1 MINRFGK
8 ILLFFAIVL
17 ACSKDEPIAIT
28 GNISGTV
35 TESGSSEPISGASVS
50 LSGEVNQ
57 STSTGSSGSFG
68 FSNITAGSYQI
79 TVTKSGYVSQTKNVT
94 LQAEKTASA
103 NFSLQKNLPAA
114 NPNQLE
120 LTTEE
125 NSKTIELENTRS
137 GVINFTT
144 QTSKEWLKVNP
155 STGSINQGNKLIIT
169 VSADLENVPYNT
181 YNENLVIN
189 VGEASLS
196 IPVKVV
202 HTEPPYIT
210 ITSPKKDEVFKMG
223 NVMSIK
229 WDSNLEGKVSIDLI
243 RESEVKA
250 EISTETENDNGGNFD
265 WEIPALE
272 EEYYT
277 LRITSKE
284 NDKISN
290 ETEPFKI
297 DKGPTVP
304 VVTTGDAVES
314 GINFLK
320 VGGEIVSLGVLA
332 DQVDQ
337 YGHVYSISNEVPTV
351 ADSRTK
357 YGVSK
362 ETKTYTSD
370 ITSLKSAETYYVRAY
385 ATNAK
390 GTSYG
395 DIITMTTKSGGPIV
409 TTSDPTD
416 ITENSAKVGGNISS
430 DGGSTITERGVFY
443 GLTDE
448 LNSDSD
454 AIKDSSTET
463 GTYTVNLTGLKKG
476 TVYYVMAYAKNSSG
490 YGYGEVK
497 KLNTQGDPPTVKTTE
512 VNKVSG
518 TQAEVTGDITNTGG
532 EPLSSYG
539 FVYSKDSAPTVDDSK
554 IEVGQEGSGEF
565 KTTLTDL
572 SVSTKYYV
580 RAYAINP
587 RGTSYGEELSFTTLD
602 GKPGVTTLGYED
614 VTGYSILVKGRIDDN
629 GGEDLTSYG
638 FAYAETANPNVD
650 GFKLEVG
657 KNGDGNYQ
665 GKLTGLKTETK
676 YYIKA
681 YATNTNGTSYGDE
694 IEVTTTDGLPV
705 VVTVGSRDIESD
717 KAVLTG
723 TITSNG
729 GTDLTSHGFVFSKDE
744 NPTTEDNKIEVGEN
758 ATGGYSGTANS
769 LNRLTTYYFK
779 AYATNSA
786 GTSYGDQLS
795 FKTTDGP
802 YLEFKAPTSGQI
814 VQIGN
819 TFEIK
824 WETNI
829 TGSTAKIEHINSSG
843 TTVLTENKNF
853 ADQTYSWSVPSDMSK
868 STDNKIKIT
877 NSANTEQAYES
888 GTFTLDKVIYVPDD
902 NFEQALIDKGYDD
915 VLDNYVLTENISGLE
930 TLEINPDDSSKRI
943 SDPTGIEAFV
953 SLKTLDLSKNNIES
967 IDLSSNTLLES
978 IKIGKNTSW
987 NNKAIK
993 SITLPETE
1001 SLKVLN
1007 LSLHE
1012 MSSIDLSKNPNLE
1025 DLNLT
1030 ASESSSTDLSN
1041 IDLSNNKNL
1050 KILRLGWNSI
1060 TSLSFSELT
1069 SLQELYIQHNKLQ
1082 DIDVSMLDELSSANF
1097 KGNPAGC
1104 ILVSQSQLSNI
1115 PSGWSK
1121 DDDQVYTT
1129 DCSKTYVP
1137 DDNFEQALIDLGY
1150 DTKLDDYVLKANI
1163 KEVLQLQ
1170 IDNLEIETLEGI
1182 QDFESLNTL
1191 IAPGNE
1197 FISVDLSALK
1207 NLNSLQLQLNYN
1219 LNSLIL
1225 PTSAD
1230 NLEILQLSYTG
1241 LESLDITNCNNL
1253 KKIDIKE
1260 SKQLKSLDVTNNSKL
1275 TELRI
1280 EGTKIRHIDISKIE
1294 NLEYFTFYVDFSK
1307 INDSDEN
1314 YRSYLE
1320 CVRVTKDFNYNRNYP
1335 SSWVNKAGTLDEL
1348 ESRGDVARLLCYEEY
1363 ISLRYENGEIK
1374 ELGQQIKFDSQGNL
1388 YVGLQKYGANDG
1400 GSIYRYNSST
1410 DRTLVA
1416 GGNGEGTALNQI
1428 SANWN
1433 FRFEFDKNEEYLYIT
1448 DGRTT
1453 YNRDDWDP
1461 LRILKWRIGNS
1472 SGNLVA
1478 QMVKN
1483 DMDSNQEEFFW
1494 GGTNLAL
1501 DSDDNVF
1508 FSSSQNIYR
1517 IKSGTTQIE
1526 KIISHQDIW
1535 NSDYDRIGSNGW
1547 KWHTGG
1553 LDIRGNILSTGA
1565 QYRWQATRY
1574 HILNWDISDN
1584 FKPTGYKVSKLRGLK
1599 LSSNGNSNYH
1609 FGFDYYSPLVI
1620 YEDNNGTFKYLN
1632 GTAPSGH
1639 ESRTYNKSFDTT
1651 SFMSWGGGN
1660 DEMGVAIYNGYIYI
1674 LDGTRILKSTTPLEL

>member
-1 MINRFGK
+1 MIKRFGK

-28 GNISGTV
+28 GNIAGTV

-304 VVTTGDAVES
+304 VVTTGS
-314 GINFLK
+314 INK
-320 VGGEIVSLGVLA
+320 IEITSIEIEGEIVSLGVLA

-357 YGVSK
+357 YGSSE
-362 ETKTYTSD
+362 ETKKFISV
-370 ITSLKSAETYYVRAY
+370 IGALKSAETYYVRAY

-565 KTTLTDL
+565 KTTLTEL

-638 FAYAETANPNVD
+638 FAYAETANPTVD

-657 KNGDGNYQ
+657 QNGDGNYQ

-681 YATNTNGTSYGDE
+681 YATNSNGTSYGDE

-729 GTDLTSHGFVFSKDE
+729 GTDLTSYGFVFSKDE
-744 NPTTEDNKIEVGEN
+744 NPTTENNKIEIGEN
-758 ATGGYSGTANS
+758 ATGGYSGTANT

-1030 ASESSSTDLSN
+1030 APESSSTDLSN

-1150 DTKLDDYVLKANI
+1150 DTKLDDYVLTSIIINI
-1163 KEVLQLQ
+1163 SVLDVINKDISSLEGIASFENLITLRAGFNNITTLDVSALSKLNNLELQ
-1170 IDNLEIETLEGI
+1170 RSSDLISITLPNSDNLENVDINETKITDVDVSGLPNLKLLDLNNNPITKLDISNNPKIQKLYIDGTEIETI
-1182 QDFESLNTL
+1182 
-1191 IAPGNE
+1191 
-1197 FISVDLSALK
+1197 DLSK
-1207 NLNSLQLQLNYN
+1207 NIYLSDSGYN
-1219 LNSLIL
+1219 
-1225 PTSAD
+1225 
-1230 NLEILQLSYTG
+1230 
-1241 LESLDITNCNNL
+1241 
-1253 KKIDIKE
+1253 
-1260 SKQLKSLDVTNNSKL
+1260 NNSGF
-1275 TELRI
+1275 EF
-1280 EGTKIRHIDISKIE
+1280 H
-1294 NLEYFTFYVDFSK
+1294 FTTVQGESGL
-1307 INDSDEN
+1307 S
-1314 YRSYLE
+1314 
-1320 CVRVTKDFNYNRNYP
+1320 CVKVPKEFMKHHSNKVNPYGWLNKP
-1335 SSWVNKAGTLDEL
+1335 SSTYDI
-1348 ESRGDVARLLCYEEY
+1348 ARILCYEVIIDRSNFMEGSSSTGKY
-1363 ISLRYENGEIK
+1363 AKNFL
-1374 ELGQQIKFDSQGNL
+1374 LDSQNRLYIVWQNGKIMRYSSSGDDETLVGGGNGYGEAYNQFISDNVYGDFRLDANEENFIIMDGGRSTNSNGSVSGTKVRFLRWPVGGNTGYLMAEWKDELFEGERDQSIGYSNFVFNNNQDTYFSSGKRIFKLKNGTSTIEKILDISNLQSPTNFNMNNYGRSLVFHDGMLFNTLARKGSGSWYYRTVSIDPSNSYSISSIESWGARPYNLSYINESFVLYSATGNNL
-1388 YVGLQKYGANDG
+1388 YV
-1400 GSIYRYNSST
+1400 
-1410 DRTLVA
+1410 
-1416 GGNGEGTALNQI
+1416 
-1428 SANWN
+1428 
-1433 FRFEFDKNEEYLYIT
+1433 EFL
-1448 DGRTT
+1448 
-1453 YNRDDWDP
+1453 
-1461 LRILKWRIGNS
+1461 
-1472 SGNLVA
+1472 
-1478 QMVKN
+1478 
-1483 DMDSNQEEFFW
+1483 
-1494 GGTNLAL
+1494 
-1501 DSDDNVF
+1501 
-1508 FSSSQNIYR
+1508 
-1517 IKSGTTQIE
+1517 
-1526 KIISHQDIW
+1526 
-1535 NSDYDRIGSNGW
+1535 
-1547 KWHTGG
+1547 TGG
-1553 LDIRGNILSTGA
+1553 WA
-1565 QYRWQATRY
+1565 
-1574 HILNWDISDN
+1574 
-1584 FKPTGYKVSKLRGLK
+1584 
-1599 LSSNGNSNYH
+1599 
-1609 FGFDYYSPLVI
+1609 LVH
-1620 YEDNNGTFKYLN
+1620 LN
-1632 GTAPSGH
+1632 GLNHMSDSGFY
-1639 ESRTYNKSFDTT
+1639 TDVKWT
-1651 SFMSWGGGN
+1651 SIVGGGN
-1660 DEMGVAIYNGYIYI
+1660 NKVLIDSENYVYI
-1674 LDGTRILKSTTPLEL
+1674 LDEFSYRILKSTTPLDPNN